1 MIAMLQAIPVI
12 DIADYLAGR
21 DGALEATA
29 ARVRDALT
37 TVGFFVLTGH
47 DVPYGMIERTFA
59 EAARFHD
66 LPIDKKLGLKLNE
79 HVNGYM
85 AMSRYAVWT
94 SDVNNNDKPDLNEAF
109 FIKRERPPDDPL
121 RLSGR
126 RFVGPNLW
134 PDKADLPGFRTRVL
148 EYADRMD
155 GLARRFLPA
164 VAVALDLEPT
174 WFDAAFTDSQF
185 TLRLSHYPP
194 VAAQDNQFG
203 VAQPA
208 DSSFMIFVAQS
219 EVRGLE
225 LRMSS
230 GYCIEVPYIRDCFAV
245 NSGDIMQRWSNGPF
259 KSTPLRVLPP
269 VDCLRYAIPYFLGP
283 RFD

>member
-1 MIAMLQAIPVI
+1 MFGITSP
-12 DIADYLAGR
+12 DK
-21 DGALEATA
+21 LEALDKTA
-29 ARVRDALT
+29 RQVRDALT

-47 DVPYGMIERTFA
+47 DVPRGLIDRAFA

-109 FIKRERPPDDPL
+109 FIKRERAPDDPL

-134 PDKADLPGFRTRVL
+134 PDEADLPGFRARVL

-155 GLARRFLPA
+155 DLARRFLPA
-164 VAVALDLEPT
+164 VAVALDLEPDLVRWGVYREPVHAPAVALPT
-174 WFDAAFTDSQF
+174 GRRPGEPVWHCAAHRQQLHDFPRPDRGPGAGGAHALGGLARGALFTGLICREF
-185 TLRLSHYPP
+185 RRHYEALDQWPLQINTAP
-194 VAAQDNQFG
+194 GIAAG
-203 VAQPA
+203 
-208 DSSFMIFVAQS
+208 
-219 EVRGLE
+219 
-225 LRMSS
+225 
-230 GYCIEVPYIRDCFAV
+230 
-245 NSGDIMQRWSNGPF
+245 
-259 KSTPLRVLPP
+259 
-269 VDCLRYAIPYFLGP
+269 
-283 RFD
+283 